1 MAKAKTAIIRR
12 RRAPAKKTNVKRRK
26 KTMAS
31 KVKPIVLPGAA
42 SIAFL
47 APYLQKSKATGTPV
61 LDLVRADIENF
72 DTDASI
78 QRIKTA
84 LPKVAGLAA
93 AGVVLKETKLIGKY
107 SGVGSDIALGL
118 GLGTLGKAILDPPS
132 SPNSLMSQRGGRIID
147 MQRQAN
153 GGYGMRNNP
162 YDYGGS

>member
-1 MAKAKTAIIRR
+1 MAKAKTVITRR
-12 RRAPAKKTNVKRRK
+12 RRAPAKKTHSRRHKR
-26 KTMAS
+26 TMAS

-47 APYLQKSKATGTPV
+47 APYLQKSKATGTSV
-61 LDLVRADIENF
+61 LDLIRADIENF
-72 DTDASI
+72 NTDASI
-78 QRIKTA
+78 GRIKTA

-118 GLGTLGKAILDPPS
+118 GLGTLAKAILDPPGS
-132 SPNSLMSQRGGRIID
+132 AHSMMSQRGGRIID
-147 MQRQAN
+147 MQHQAN
-153 GGYGMRNNP
+153 GGYAIRNNP